1 MYREAGPATP
11 VRWRNDLHFAA
22 SGVADTQERRG
33 RTMTEDGAIARS
45 EDSGHPGA
53 VARQPPVPHRVDA
66 AVHRVQSVAL
76 DPMIDGVRA
85 EPARCQL
92 TPGDDAVLALREGRD
107 RLVDRTRVTLT
118 VYFRHNV
125 TRISHGPMLTALRLR
140 RNRAIATFLRRVLRV
155 YARAMTDVAL
165 PGPAVAQEPHEAPPR
180 PDFQVVPLK
189 GLPIVA
195 VVLAALVA
203 AIATDKLWALEFFHV
218 AAGGLWTSFDLF
230 LGFVLGP
237 ILGRLAIPARVE
249 LTTRLMPKLLLIMP
263 TLVTCTLASGWQ
275 LGRLLGTIDSGHPDH
290 GWIVASYVVVG
301 VMAVIA
307 LAVLEPANVAV
318 LVELKKR
325 RPDPA
330 VIQNLMKRFI
340 YTAGITGA
348 MQVTTLVIMTK
359 VATG

>member
-1 MYREAGPATP
+1 
-11 VRWRNDLHFAA
+11 
-22 SGVADTQERRG
+22 VADR
-33 RTMTEDGAIARS
+33 I
-45 EDSGHPGA
+45 
-53 VARQPPVPHRVDA
+53 DA
-66 AVHRVQSVAL
+66 AVERMQPPAL
-76 DPMIDGVRA
+76 EM
-85 EPARCQL
+85 PADEVPPESQL
-92 TPGDDAVLALREGRD
+92 DELGPRHDAMLALRED
-107 RLVDRTRVTLT
+107 RHGDRRVTRLT
-118 VYFRHNV
+118 FDRIIRHNV
-125 TRISHGPMLTALRLR
+125 SRVAHGAIVTALASRLQP
-140 RNRAIATFLRRVLRV
+140 AIATILRSRCAV

-180 PDFQVVPLK
+180 PDFEVVPLK

-203 AIATDKLWALEFFHV
+203 SIAADKLWALEFFHV

-275 LGRLLGTIDSGHPDH
+275 LGRLLGTINSGHPDH

-330 VIQNLMKRFI
+330 VIQKLMKRFI